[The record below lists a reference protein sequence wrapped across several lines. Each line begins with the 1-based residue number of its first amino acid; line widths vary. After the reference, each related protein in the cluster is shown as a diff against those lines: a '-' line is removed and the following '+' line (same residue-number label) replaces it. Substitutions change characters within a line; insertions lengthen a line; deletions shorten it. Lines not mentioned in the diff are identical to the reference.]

1 MNKVF
6 KTSLD
11 VLVSKYFQNTI
22 FAEPNHANVHWLI
35 FQFAS
40 FWIFIPHQDTM
51 LLY

>member
-22 FAEPNHANVHWLI
+22 FAEPNHAK
-35 FQFAS
+35 
-40 FWIFIPHQDTM
+40 FIG
-51 LLY
+51 